1 MQAGAFNHGPKP
13 VSRPKE
19 LLMRYAPVALALSL
33 AVAVTGSMGV
43 ARNTEVSD
51 PRVEALLK
59 EGRGALAKGDV
70 AAATDSFEAALAI
83 DPASNTVL
91 LALADAARRDGLQ
104 GKAIHYY
111 REILSRD
118 PNNVVAISGEGGA
131 MVEKGALEK
140 ARLNLTRLEGLCGKG
155 CAETAELSA
164 AIARG
169 PAKKVVSAEA
179 VIPTEKVETN

>member
-1 MQAGAFNHGPKP
+1 
-13 VSRPKE
+13 
-19 LLMRYAPVALALSL
+19 MRYAPFALALSL
-33 AVAVTGSMGV
+33 MVGVTGSMGAAKNPV
-43 ARNTEVSD
+43 SSD

-59 EGRGALAKGDV
+59 DGRAALVKGDV

-83 DPASNTVL
+83 DPASNATL

-111 REILSRD
+111 REVLSRD

-140 ARLNLTRLEGLCGKG
+140 AKRNLTRLEGLCGRS

-169 PAKKVVSAEA
+169 PAPKVVSAQA
-179 VIPTEKVETN
+179 VMPTEKVETN